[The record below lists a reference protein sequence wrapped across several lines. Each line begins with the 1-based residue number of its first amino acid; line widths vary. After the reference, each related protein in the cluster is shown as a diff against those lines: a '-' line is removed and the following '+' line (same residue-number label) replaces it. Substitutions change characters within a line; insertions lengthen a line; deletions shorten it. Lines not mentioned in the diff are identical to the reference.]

1 MAIKRDQRDRME
13 LELAGY
19 RSAKRLG
26 ACASWLFWDG
36 NMDRAMKAG
45 YFERVNNGSDKVS
58 YYYKLTP
65 KGKSMLRQ
73 VGPGFTYGDEQGRT
87 PVSYRQ
93 GDSFRTRWVKVSP
106 KARREEAEK
115 LLAAYKE
122 LVTAEG
128 AHDQLALEKEG
139 WFPNK
144 TTRPSERFI
153 EAGYVERIRRGIGRK
168 VSYFRLT
175 PKGKKTLVVASLVK
189 LSKEQAE
196 ARKALRAEQAA
207 ARRQL
212 PREIDVRSWRNF
224 PD

>member
-1 MAIKRDQRDRME
+1 MAIERDLRDRME
-13 LELAGY
+13 LELDGY

-26 ACASWLFWDG
+26 ACAYWLFWDG

-45 YFERVNNGSDKVS
+45 YFERVNNGSDKIS

-65 KGKSMLRQ
+65 KGKAMLRQ

-106 KARREEAEK
+106 KGRREEAEK

-128 AHDQLALEKEG
+128 AHDQLALEKDG

-144 TTRPSERFI
+144 TTRPPDRLI
-153 EAGYVERIRRGIGRK
+153 EGGYVERMRRGSGRK

-175 PKGKKTLVVASLVK
+175 PKGKKILVAASLIK
-189 LSKEQAE
+189 LSAEQAE
-196 ARKALRAEQAA
+196 ARRTLRAEQAA
-207 ARRQL
+207 ARRRL
-212 PREIDVRSWRNF
+212 PRKIDVRDWGNF